1 MYELHR
7 FLRPILLLMYSFWIP
22 QIVTNVIRD
31 SRKPLHIYYILGIT
45 ITRLAIPLYVFGC
58 PHNFMRIQP
67 DKTWCICLG
76 VFTFL
81 QVAILLLQHYFGSR
95 WFIPRQV
102 RTKEYYLALQ
112 LLHKYVHLAVPLPPL
127 PLALIQDATLCY
139 GYYMT
144 KDDFSSLILHNLS
157 QVLPEK
163 YSYYR
168 RIDQNGNHAT
178 DCVICMTTIDVS
190 RPNDCMVCLH
200 NLSSWFLVTY

>member
-1 MYELHR
+1 MFLMYELHR
-7 FLRPILLLMYSFWIP
+7 FMRPIIFLMYSFWIP

-76 VFTFL
+76 IFTFL

-102 RTKEYYLALQ
+102 RIDNYFVAITSCSWY
-112 LLHKYVHLAVPLPPL
+112 
-127 PLALIQDATLCY
+127 I
-139 GYYMT
+139 
-144 KDDFSSLILHNLS
+144 ILYHCFCAILS
-157 QVLPEK
+157 QILPEK

-168 RIDQNGNHAT
+168 RVDQNGNHTT

-190 RPNDCMVCLH
+190 RPNDCMVCLF
-200 NLSSWFLVTY
+200 LLGFSSYNI

>member
-7 FLRPILLLMYSFWIP
+7 FMRPILLLMYSFWIP
-22 QIVTNVIRD
+22 QIVINVIRD

-81 QVAILLLQHYFGSR
+81 QVAILLLQHYLGSR

-102 RTKEYYLALQ
+102 RIDKYFLALCDCYINKYIFGAPPGGLNPIYLA
-112 LLHKYVHLAVPLPPL
+112 VV
-127 PLALIQDATLCY
+127 TLTPY
-139 GYYMT
+139 
-144 KDDFSSLILHNLS
+144 IW
-157 QVLPEK
+157 
-163 YSYYR
+163 
-168 RIDQNGNHAT
+168 
-178 DCVICMTTIDVS
+178 
-190 RPNDCMVCLH
+190 CMVLYH
-200 NLSSWFLVTY
+200 